1 MFARLLDAVP
11 VGQAACAFFIWQVII
26 GMRRNITAKPS
37 YPSAFG
43 YCFPKEDVVLLQKV
57 LERTH
62 VSSFT
67 KQVILAGQGAFESW
81 RFLVLVAAS
90 CIVIGYGFL
99 FVVWYSFEKM
109 VYGLMVGTHLL
120 LLACC
125 AAFLLASFDPQYN
138 IYMTYFAPEASRI
151 MAWASAGVAFF
162 FWVLFALLC
171 WQGRDALAVTVDSIT
186 ATCQVIAEMPSMLL
200 QPLLHSVVVVLALI
214 FLVYGF
220 AWILSTGKVVPE
232 GAPLEQGGVQIAGI
246 HRSLQ
251 FTQLQWACLAYW
263 IFGVVWIFELL
274 NALGQFAISH
284 AVVSST
290 VHRDLESYP
299 MLSGYYT
306 GLCFHLGTIALGAF
320 VIGCLKLLAACMSF
334 ILNQTRNEH
343 GVQGAVAQV
352 LCCCCV
358 CTVLCIERVL
368 SMVND
373 LVYTDVA
380 LRSCGYLDAADNV
393 VRVVGGLFWAS
404 DGKWGLRFEGREA
417 PFVRSFAHFV
427 MGLFNLVLSML
438 PPQMLRIASR
448 AGGRTLQGSR
458 SDALRL
464 LNECYV
470 QDGIMAPFAV
480 LVLLCYNI
488 WMKTYLGESI
498 NDEDFAK
505 SKSLL
510 QWAGER
516 FPKSAVFEFW
526 QTELHVIR
534 TEIREASQCVER
546 VHAVLAQLKL
556 PAIDSF
562 LEQKK
567 AMFSLALL
575 DWPSAA
581 QGFEQSLQ
589 VSVQKQ
595 RRSYVPTL
603 SYLAGLCRVLS
614 EQSGAAN
621 FERVQQYAKMRKR
634 ETGPPRMT

>member
-393 VRVVGGLFWAS
+393 VRVAASNPVTYAAIKSSATVMRVVGVTIIAGCGTF
-404 DGKWGLRFEGREA
+404 
-417 PFVRSFAHFV
+417 
-427 MGLFNLVLSML
+427 LSY
-438 PPQMLRIASR
+438 QVQSS
-448 AGGRTLQGSR
+448 T
-458 SDALRL
+458 ALHKQL
-464 LNECYV
+464 DL
-470 QDGIMAPFAV
+470 
-480 LVLLCYNI
+480 
-488 WMKTYLGESI
+488 
-498 NDEDFAK
+498 
-505 SKSLL
+505 
-510 QWAGER
+510 
-516 FPKSAVFEFW
+516 VFEN
-526 QTELHVIR
+526 
-534 TEIREASQCVER
+534 ASTMLVTSNILGTTI
-546 VHAVLAQLKL
+546 A
-556 PAIDSF
+556 
-562 LEQKK
+562 
-567 AMFSLALL
+567 
-575 DWPSAA
+575 
-581 QGFEQSLQ
+581 
-589 VSVQKQ
+589 
-595 RRSYVPTL
+595 
-603 SYLAGLCRVLS
+603 AGLICFYVALAFMMVFYQTTYS
-614 EQSGAAN
+614 LM
-621 FERVQQYAKMRKR
+621 YCMLLL
-634 ETGPPRMT
+634 GPASADAQNTEMQTRFQPEDKL